1 MNLTDI
7 EFMLDCCM
15 SSTFKIFQVQEE
27 EGENLYM
34 STGLGDFVI
43 DNFNENIKID
53 YSKVSQSFLQI
64 ANIQA
69 LEMVLQK

>member
-7 EFMLDCCM
+7 EFMLDCSM
-15 SSTFKIFQVQEE
+15 SSTFKIFQVQED

-34 STGLGDFVI
+34 STGLGDFVM

-69 LEMVLQK
+69 PEMVL